1 MYGCCPYV
9 VPIYQPWT
17 QSSVDQALG
26 QFLGWPAIDMTGKEL
41 IKAVIKDVPLIF
53 NDPSYSGSI
62 DWGYLCLTYAVDP
75 FPGIQTRFKNRLVAK
90 PKVDLTEYE
99 FKAVLDWLEIYLPTK
114 GIHQAR
120 NVQQK
125 LMKLNQDRPGFS
137 SCYVRGPRRE
147 ERYVGNAFVIKMQDP
162 QPATL
167 YGLLR
172 RILEHYCSHG
182 TGLDEIPITG
192 MELSLDVAPSKIM
205 HFEEQAYVARRML
218 MTELIRKHVSVEE
231 AFRKG
236 KRTARFVHGDEDD
249 KPKTQK
255 LIKAPRMTSALRK
268 LSADTGIERTELAVL
283 NPTNHVQPFL
293 DATFYYGDKDERL
306 LFRCMDKITDRRTK
320 LDATKLP
327 FRKTRSRIEFTLQ
340 DEIPLDGLGPAS
352 VNLTHFVDL
361 QMRGIVGFNHLLLF
375 DVPTFTRNA
384 GNMNEPDETEW
395 MIFQK
400 TGVAGLRYYQDVS
413 ERMHGVKTRRAEF
426 SSGKSLRDKDM
437 NRRVM
442 RAIKRLNT
450 AWGADWDR

>member
-1 MYGCCPYV
+1 M
-9 VPIYQPWT
+9 
-17 QSSVDQALG
+17 
-26 QFLGWPAIDMTGKEL
+26 
-41 IKAVIKDVPLIF
+41 IKDIPLIF
-53 NDPSYSGSI
+53 NDPGYPGSI
-62 DWGYLCLTYAVDP
+62 DRDCLCLTYAVDP
-75 FPGIQTRFKNRLVAK
+75 FAGKQARFKDRLVAD
-90 PKVDLTEYE
+90 PKANFTEYE
-99 FKAVLDWLEIYLPTK
+99 FKAVLDWLETYVPTK
-114 GIHQAR
+114 GHHQAR

-125 LMKLNQDRPGFS
+125 LMKLNEEHPGFS

-147 ERYVGNAFVIKMQDP
+147 ERYVGGAFVIKMQDP

-167 YGLLR
+167 YGLLG
-172 RILEHYCSHG
+172 RILAHYCSEG

-192 MELSLDVAPSKIM
+192 MELSLDIYPAKIM
-205 HFEEQAYVARRML
+205 RFEVQAYTVRRML

-231 AFRKG
+231 AFREG
-236 KRTARFVHGDEDD
+236 KRAARFVHADGDG

-255 LIKAPRMTSALRK
+255 MLKAPRVTSALRI

-327 FRKTRSRIEFTLQ
+327 FKKTRSRIEFTFK

-352 VNLTHFVDL
+352 VGLTHVDDL
-361 QMRGIVGFNHLLLF
+361 QHRGLDGFNQLLRF
-375 DVPTFTRNA
+375 DLPTFTRNA
-384 GNMNEPDETEW
+384 ANPNEPDETEW

-413 ERMHGVKTRRAEF
+413 ERMHGVKTRRADF
-426 SSGKSLRDKDM
+426 SSGKSLRHAEM
-437 NRRVM
+437 NRRVL
-442 RAIKRLNT
+442 IVTEN
-450 AWGADWDR
+450 